1 MGLFDNF
8 SNVRTANNTDFSPA
22 ESFAGI
28 MLATIAADG
37 YLAREEINSLI
48 NTLHQMKLFQSYP
61 NESIGRM
68 IDKLMKMMQVQSV
81 DKLLDTAVKCLP
93 EYLHETAFAIC
104 TDLILSDGEVSEEE
118 EAVLSKLCNRLSISQ
133 DKVSKIIEVMIIK
146 NKG

>member
-8 SNVRTANNTDFSPA
+8 SSVRTANNTDLSPA
-22 ESFAGI
+22 ESFAGV

-37 YLAREEINSLI
+37 YLAREEISSLVT
-48 NTLHQMKLFQSYP
+48 TLHQMKLFQSYP
-61 NESIGRM
+61 SESISRM

-81 DKLLDTAVKCLP
+81 DRLLNISIKCLP
-93 EYLHETAFAIC
+93 EYLHETVFAVS

-118 EAVLSKLCNRLSISQ
+118 EAVLSKLCSSLSISK